1 MRINFSINYDKSKR
15 YEIVFRLFES
25 CIFAFFIFII
35 YLSKYSV
42 IFSLLIILFK
52 NNINFEISKKIII
65 FMNFCIYINQ
75 INFINIYQN
84 I

>member
-15 YEIVFRLFES
+15 YEIVFRLFEN
-25 CIFAFFIFII
+25 CIFTFFIFII

-75 INFINIYQN
+75 IFINIYQN

>member
-1 MRINFSINYDKSKR
+1 MRINFSKNYDKSKR
-15 YEIVFRLFES
+15 YEIVFRLLEN
-25 CIFAFFIFII
+25 CIFTFFIFII

-75 INFINIYQN
+75 IFINIYQN

>member
-1 MRINFSINYDKSKR
+1 MIKAKDMKSFLNYDKSKR

-42 IFSLLIILFK
+42 IFSLLIYFI
-52 NNINFEISKKIII
+52 KK
-65 FMNFCIYINQ
+65 
-75 INFINIYQN
+75 
-84 I
+84 